1 MRKIYILGLSLF
13 SSIYTFAQIDT
24 NIIKNLQEEAWE
36 HSQLEIY
43 GQELMDDI
51 GPRLI
56 GSPQY
61 AAANN
66 WLIEKYKDL
75 GIQAYNEEYGTWK
88 GWERGATEAHLT
100 YPRYQQLHAIQ
111 LAWSP
116 TTPGEKY
123 LEADIVI
130 LPENLDSIS
139 FANWLKTVK
148 NKIVLISKP
157 EISGRPDYNW
167 QKNAIEG
174 DFDKHLERKRNNDF
188 LWNTQLNKA
197 GLNFQ
202 NLQQKLEKAGASALV
217 SSSWTGGWGANRIMA
232 TKTTK
237 IPHIDIRLEDY
248 QLLYRLAKRGK
259 NPKIKI
265 KATSKHLGEVPVHNT
280 IAKIE
285 SKENPDEYVMLSA
298 HLDSWDAG
306 TGATD
311 NGSGTILMLEVMR
324 ILKKY
329 YPNPKRSILVGHW
342 GGEEQGLNGS
352 QAFVEDN
359 KDLMP
364 KISVLFN
371 QDNGTGR
378 INWINAL
385 GFLNAYHYFQNWMDY
400 LPKELREEIKT
411 DFPGNPG
418 LRASSDYASFLPDN
432 VPAFFLISH
441 GWDYGQYTW
450 HTHLDTYDKLVLDD
464 IKRNAMIIATFVY
477 LACEEEEMFSREKA
491 NLPINPKTGERM
503 EWPKKRNA
511 ARDSKNYFSK

>member
-1 MRKIYILGLSLF
+1 MKKIYLFSLSLL
-13 SSIYTFAQIDT
+13 SSIYAFSQIDT
-24 NIIKNLQEEAWE
+24 NTINNLQKEAWE
-36 HSQLEIY
+36 HSQLEVY

-61 AAANN
+61 LKANN

-75 GIQAYNEEYGTWK
+75 GIHAYNEEYGTWK
-88 GWERGATEAHLT
+88 AWERGATEAHLT
-100 YPRYQQLHAIQ
+100 FPRYQQLQAIQ

-116 TTPGEKY
+116 STPQGKY
-123 LEADIVI
+123 LEAEVLI
-130 LPENLDSIS
+130 LPENLDSLS
-139 FANWLKTVK
+139 FENWLKTVK

-167 QKNAIEG
+167 EKNAIAG
-174 DFDKHLERKRNNDF
+174 DYEKHLERKRVNDSI
-188 LWNTQLNKA
+188 WNTQLEKA
-197 GLNFQ
+197 GLNFN
-202 NLQQKLEKAGASALV
+202 NLQQKLEKAGAAAVV
-217 SSSWTGGWGANRIMA
+217 SSSWTGAWGANRIMT
-232 TKTTK
+232 TKTLK
-237 IPHIDIRLEDY
+237 IPHLDIRLEDY
-248 QLLYRLAKRGK
+248 QLLYRLAKRDK
-259 NPKIKI
+259 KPIIKI
-265 KATSKHLGEVPVHNT
+265 KATSKNLGEVPVHNT
-280 IAKIE
+280 LAKIE
-285 SKENPDEYVMLSA
+285 SPTNPEEYVMLSA
-298 HLDSWDAG
+298 HLDSWDGG

-324 ILKKY
+324 ILKKH

-352 QAFVEDN
+352 QAFVEDHP
-359 KDLMP
+359 DLMP

-385 GFLNAYHYFQNWMDY
+385 GFLNAYQYFQNWMDY

-418 LRASSDYASFLPDN
+418 PRASSDYASFLPDN

-450 HTHLDTYDKLVLDD
+450 HTHLDTYDKLVFDD

-477 LACEEEEMFSREKA
+477 LACEEPEMFSREKA
-491 NLPINPKTGERM
+491 KLPINPRTGKEM
-503 EWPKKRNA
+503 EWPKERKA
-511 ARDSKNYFSK
+511 ARDSKNYF